1 MSFVAIG
8 WQSSAFT
15 SWNWSSGGSEEILQH
30 PGFHVMAVRWL
41 NMPQCVEV
49 VQKRGC
55 NMALYA
61 IPPINTARA
70 GSKMVHGL
78 KRNKDSTP
86 DQSQPSKHPFTNADR
101 HIAHGGFANKV
112 WAKRSAGKCL
122 RNYQQGLKARLC
134 ACTQIHQQSAW
145 LTSNFTL

>member
-30 PGFHVMAVRWL
+30 PGFHVMAMRWL

-70 GSKMVHGL
+70 GSKILRCTVSRGIKTPRQINHSQASIPLPLLTDTSPMAALPTRFEL
-78 KRNKDSTP
+78 KDLLEMSEELPTRAESTTVCMY
-86 DQSQPSKHPFTNADR
+86 TNT
-101 HIAHGGFANKV
+101 
-112 WAKRSAGKCL
+112 SAV
-122 RNYQQGLKARLC
+122 
-134 ACTQIHQQSAW
+134 S
-145 LTSNFTL
+145 LTDI

>member
-30 PGFHVMAVRWL
+30 PSFHVMAVRWL

-49 VQKRGC
+49 VQKRGR
-55 NMALYA
+55 N
-61 IPPINTARA
+61 INTARA
-70 GSKMVHGL
+70 GSKILRWMVSRGI
-78 KRNKDSTP
+78 KTP
-86 DQSQPSKHPFTNADR
+86 HQINQPSKHLFTTADR
-101 HIAHGGFANKV
+101 HIGRGGFANKV
-112 WAKRSAGKCL
+112 WAKRSAGKRL

-145 LTSNFTL
+145 LISNFTL